1 MQSSLEVTIDEV
13 EKHLE
18 DCMTQ
23 IVAAFSQSQK
33 GKDFFSNT
41 RN

>member
-1 MQSSLEVTIDEV
+1 MKSSLEVSIEDV
-13 EKHLE
+13 AKHLE

-23 IVAAFSQSQK
+23 IVAAFSEKS
-33 GKDFFSNT
+33 KDQISNT